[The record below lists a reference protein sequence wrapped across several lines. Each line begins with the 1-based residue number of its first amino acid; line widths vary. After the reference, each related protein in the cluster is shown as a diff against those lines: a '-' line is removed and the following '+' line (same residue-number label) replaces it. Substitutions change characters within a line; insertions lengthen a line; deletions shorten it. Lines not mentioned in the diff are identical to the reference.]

1 MVDSGTFRELVKLSK
16 EGIACDQC
24 NLGVAYAL
32 GDGTTKNREK
42 AAKWYRKAAE
52 RNDAIAQVLLGDCY
66 YLGEG
71 VTEDKEAALRWYRKA
86 ADNGNRL
93 AGYKLELTELP
104 EDIRKAGIR
113 LLRWYTYIVVL
124 GIEKARRYY
133 EQESSEGKRPDM
145 AAFRKWL
152 DINADGTVKVRSERK
167 ANETLIEQLKP
178 PLNIFKVKVRSDGKT
193 NETNTTDTIEELGD
207 AEIVK
212 AAIEGNIGAQC
223 ILELPRLFSVET
235 AEDVRE
241 TVQWYRSAAEQ
252 GDSCAQY
259 VMGNIYDLGIG
270 VDRDTAQAIEWYKKA
285 AIQGN
290 TGAQR
295 ILGSSYYFGRGVA
308 KDKAEAVKWYSLAAE
323 QGDNSAAHIVQRL
336 TGQL

>member
-66 YLGEG
+66 FLGEG
-71 VTEDKEAALRWYRKA
+71 MGADKEEAMRWYRRS

-93 AGYKLELTELP
+93 ADYKMELAALP
-104 EDIRKAGIR
+104 EDVQHTGIR
-113 LLRWYTYIVVL
+113 LLRWYTYTVVL

-133 EQESSEGKRPDM
+133 EKEISEKKTSEK
-145 AAFRKWL
+145 AAFRKRL
-152 DINADGTVKVRSERK
+152 DIATDGTIR
-167 ANETLIEQLKP
+167 I
-178 PLNIFKVKVRSDGKT
+178 RSDGNPK
-193 NETNTTDTIEELGD
+193 ETNATEPTEELGG

-212 AAIEGNIGAQC
+212 AALEGNVGAQC
-223 ILELPRLFSVET
+223 ILELPRIFGVET
-235 AEDVRE
+235 GEDERR
-241 TVQWYRSAAEQ
+241 TAQWYRSAAAQ

-259 VMGNIYDLGIG
+259 VMGNLYDLGIG
-270 VDRDTAQAIEWYKKA
+270 VERDSAQAIEWYKKA

-290 TGAQR
+290 AGAQN
-295 ILGSSYYFGRGVA
+295 ILGSSYLLGRSVA
-308 KDKAEAVKWYSLAAE
+308 KNKEEAMKWYALAAA
-323 QGDNSAAHIVQRL
+323 QGDKNATKMVQRL
-336 TGQL
+336 TGKGE